1 MADLGRSV
9 GSPTWVAEIIAKR
22 SFKIKY
28 RGETRIKTKT
38 GRVVHCSPECSKQRR
53 ENQAQGNILQ
63 ASEQIKQGEAVGY
76 SQSLRGYP

>member
-28 RGETRIKTKT
+28 RGETRIKTKA

-53 ENQAQGNILQ
+53 ENQGTGEYPSGIRTDQ
-63 ASEQIKQGEAVGY
+63 AGRSSG
-76 SQSLRGYP
+76 L